1 MILTSTQTFFKSLS
15 DAKPYEK
22 ESQQK
27 VLAYYNQMEDGHTI
41 GIEQDNTNHWR
52 VHYDLEVLSPCK
64 TKSILFEV
72 KNNKRCKD
80 TGNFFIEFA
89 HGDGEPSGIRIT
101 TAHFHIFTNCDN
113 YWMMPTSRILQVIQD
128 VPLRTVSAKETFFEC

>member
-1 MILTSTQTFFKSLS
+1 
-15 DAKPYEK
+15 
-22 ESQQK
+22 
-27 VLAYYNQMEDGHTI
+27 MEEGHTI
-41 GIEQDNTNHWR
+41 GIEQDNTNHWK
-52 VHYDLEVLSPCK
+52 VHYDFEVLSPCK

-72 KNNKRCKD
+72 KNDKRCKD

-113 YWMMPTSRILQVIQD
+113 YWMMPTSRILQVIQQI
-128 VPLRTVSAKETFFEC
+128 PLRKVSAKETILNDRGEKYQKISSWGYLVPCKMPLEHAIEL